1 MRIAQLMTPNP
12 VTVGPDASLATV
24 KSLMEAGKFRR
35 LLVMEKGKLIAIVT
49 ERDVREHTGYLELTK
64 VTAAM
69 RPEVLTITPN
79 QTAEDAARLMLEHK
93 IGGLPVMEGD
103 RVVGILTSSD
113 LLKAFV
119 KVVAASEE
127 VLDH

>member
-35 LLVMEKGKLIAIVT
+35 VLVMEKGKLIAIVT
-49 ERDVREHTGYLELTK
+49 ERDVREHTGYFEQTK

-69 RPEVLTITPN
+69 RSNLLTITPN
-79 QTAEDAARLMLEHK
+79 QTAEDAARLMIEHK

-103 RVVGILTSSD
+103 RVVGILTTSD
-113 LLKAFV
+113 LLKAFLN
-119 KVVAASEE
+119 VVAATEE
-127 VLDH
+127 ILDN

>member
-35 LLVMEKGKLIAIVT
+35 VLVMEKGKLIAIVT
-49 ERDVREHTGYLELTK
+49 ERDVREHTGYFEQTK

-69 RPEVLTITPN
+69 RSNLLTITPN
-79 QTAEDAARLMLEHK
+79 QTAEDAARLMIEHK

-103 RVVGILTSSD
+103 LVVGILTTSD
-113 LLKAFV
+113 LLKAFLN
-119 KVVAASEE
+119 VVAATEE
-127 VLDH
+127 ILDN

>member
-1 MRIAQLMTPNP
+1 MRIAELMTPNP

-35 LLVMEKGKLIAIVT
+35 VLVMEKEKLIAIVT

-69 RPEVLTITPN
+69 RPNVLTVTPN

-113 LLKAFV
+113 LLKAFL
-119 KVVAASEE
+119 KVVAATEHI
-127 VLDH
+127 VDD

>member
-12 VTVGPDASLATV
+12 VTVGTDASLATV

-35 LLVMEKGKLIAIVT
+35 VLIMEKGKLIAIVT
-49 ERDVREHTGYLELTK
+49 ERDLREHSGYLESTR

-69 RPEVLTITPN
+69 RPNVLTITPN

-113 LLKAFV
+113 LLKAFL
-119 KVVAASEE
+119 KVVAATEE
-127 VLDH
+127 ILDD

>member
-1 MRIAQLMTPNP
+1 MTPNP

-35 LLVMEKGKLIAIVT
+35 VLVMEKGKLIAIVT
-49 ERDVREHTGYLELTK
+49 ERDVREHTGYLEQTK

-69 RPEVLTITPN
+69 RSNLLTITPN
-79 QTAEDAARLMLEHK
+79 QTAEDAARLMIEHK

-103 RVVGILTSSD
+103 RVVGILTTSD
-113 LLKAFV
+113 LLKAFLN
-119 KVVAASEE
+119 VVAATEE
-127 VLDH
+127 ILDN